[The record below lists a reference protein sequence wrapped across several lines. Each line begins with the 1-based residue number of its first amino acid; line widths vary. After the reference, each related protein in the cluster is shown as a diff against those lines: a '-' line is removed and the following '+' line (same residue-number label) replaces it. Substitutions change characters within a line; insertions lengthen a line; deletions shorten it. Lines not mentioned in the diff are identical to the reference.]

1 MKEKI
6 IAVVGRPN
14 VGKSTLVNRII
25 GSRKSIVDDMAG
37 VTRDR
42 IYFDAEWQDKKFT
55 LIDTGGIITDDNES
69 EFVKNIFTQAQIA
82 MNEADLILF
91 VVDGKSGL
99 SPYDKDIANIL
110 RQSDKKVLLV
120 VNKIDDIAQIG
131 DASEFYTLSLGE
143 PMAVSA
149 LHGSGGIG
157 DLLDVITQDIE
168 RDEEN
173 LEDEAIKIAI
183 VGKPNAGKSSILNRL
198 LKQERAI
205 VSNISGTTRD
215 SINSEITIDEQDY
228 VLIDTAGIRK
238 KSKVDFGIEAF
249 AIDRALRSIR
259 EADVALLVIDST
271 EGLTDQDKKIAQ
283 TIEEAGCGIIVAFNK
298 WDLVKNV
305 QTHDFEQK
313 IEQDAPFLNYAEK
326 IFISA
331 KTGQRL
337 DRIFKEAKKVAD
349 ERNKRIQTG
358 ILNKVIN
365 DSIAINPPVSVHGKM
380 LRVYYTTQV
389 KTKPPTFVIFINNL
403 NLLKDSYKRYLTKKM
418 RETFGFFGTPIRIN
432 FREKKKQKG
441 DKWLQLFVQL

>member
-441 DKWLQLFVQL
+441 DK

>member
-1 MKEKI
+1 MKENKI
-6 IAVVGRPN
+6 VPVFFASDRNYIPYLTVAI
-14 VGKSTLVNRII
+14 KS
-25 GSRKSIVDDMAG
+25 M
-37 VTRDR
+37 
-42 IYFDAEWQDKKFT
+42 
-55 LIDTGGIITDDNES
+55 
-69 EFVKNIFTQAQIA
+69 
-82 MNEADLILF
+82 
-91 VVDGKSGL
+91 
-99 SPYDKDIANIL
+99 
-110 RQSDKKVLLV
+110 